1 MRNRSRIPLLSA
13 TVFCGVPGL
22 IFAQIDAA
30 AIEPAAVVHA
40 ECSLFTPRGAH
51 FRTGGRRQFT
61 LSAVTEEAISKGSG
75 KRREVIPGGSRTD
88 LFQQLESLGTI
99 DSHLFRAMQEAG
111 VTPAAKSDDA
121 TFARRA
127 SLDLTGRVPTY
138 DRLIQF
144 LNDPGSD
151 KRARYI
157 DELVARSEWV
167 DKWTMYFG
175 DLYKNTSQN
184 NQVNRYPQGRNA
196 FYSYI
201 KSSLQA
207 NKPYNTMVTEMI
219 GADGTNSWE
228 QGELNWNVGGIV
240 QGGPRTGQ
248 DIFDQ
253 QAVNVVGTFL
263 GVAAFDCIMCHD
275 GRRHLDELSL
285 WGKTSV
291 RVDAWRMSSFF
302 AKTAMTATPV
312 TTNTRYYAVA
322 DARNRAD
329 YALNTTTGNRPQ
341 RQPIGTLQNVTPE
354 YMFGDHPKA
363 SANEDYRAALARY
376 VTTDF
381 QFARATVNYIW
392 KEFFGRGLVDPV
404 DQFDLARLDPD
415 NPPPAPWS
423 LQPSNPRLLNAL
435 ARDFIDSG
443 YDLRALMRTIV
454 NSEAYQLSAQYDG
467 AWNAEWEPLLA
478 RKFVRRLW
486 AEEVADAI
494 AQTSNLP
501 FTYPVNGAD
510 PVRWAMQLPDTKDLP
525 GPRSAMGSFLNSFL
539 RGNRVD
545 SQRQSDGSIP
555 QTLNLMNDTFVHQ
568 RTRASGTGPS
578 ASLARQLLNNYTAA
592 NNDALIQEMFLTV
605 LSRTPSAD
613 ESQTARA
620 SLATATTAA
629 LRQQRVEDLLWALYN
644 KVDFLFVY

>member
-127 SLDLTGRVPTY
+127 SLDLTGRIPTY

-275 GRRHLDELSL
+275 GRRHL
-285 WGKTSV
+285 TS
-291 RVDAWRMSSFF
+291 
-302 AKTAMTATPV
+302 
-312 TTNTRYYAVA
+312 
-322 DARNRAD
+322 
-329 YALNTTTGNRPQ
+329 
-341 RQPIGTLQNVTPE
+341 
-354 YMFGDHPKA
+354 
-363 SANEDYRAALARY
+363 
-376 VTTDF
+376 
-381 QFARATVNYIW
+381 
-392 KEFFGRGLVDPV
+392 
-404 DQFDLARLDPD
+404 
-415 NPPPAPWS
+415 
-423 LQPSNPRLLNAL
+423 
-435 ARDFIDSG
+435 
-443 YDLRALMRTIV
+443 
-454 NSEAYQLSAQYDG
+454 
-467 AWNAEWEPLLA
+467 
-478 RKFVRRLW
+478 
-486 AEEVADAI
+486 
-494 AQTSNLP
+494 
-501 FTYPVNGAD
+501 
-510 PVRWAMQLPDTKDLP
+510 
-525 GPRSAMGSFLNSFL
+525 
-539 RGNRVD
+539 
-545 SQRQSDGSIP
+545 
-555 QTLNLMNDTFVHQ
+555 
-568 RTRASGTGPS
+568 
-578 ASLARQLLNNYTAA
+578 
-592 NNDALIQEMFLTV
+592 
-605 LSRTPSAD
+605 
-613 ESQTARA
+613 
-620 SLATATTAA
+620 
-629 LRQQRVEDLLWALYN
+629 
-644 KVDFLFVY
+644 